1 MTNLSTV
8 ENKISTVEK
17 NLEILKRYEDTTK
30 EDIENNIDLRGAL
43 ERYLFLTVQATIDLA
58 GAFVSY
64 RGFRKP
70 STFGESFQIL
80 KEKDILD
87 ESLADELVKM
97 TGFRNILV
105 HDYEDL
111 DYEVVLNVLKNK
123 TDQIREFV
131 DLIKNNPSIKS

>member
-64 RGFRKP
+64 
-70 STFGESFQIL
+70 
-80 KEKDILD
+80 
-87 ESLADELVKM
+87 
-97 TGFRNILV
+97 
-105 HDYEDL
+105 
-111 DYEVVLNVLKNK
+111 
-123 TDQIREFV
+123 
-131 DLIKNNPSIKS
+131 

>member
-64 RGFRKP
+64 WGFRKP

-80 KEKDILD
+80 REKDILN
-87 ESLADELVKM
+87 ESLTGELVKM

-131 DLIKNNPSIKS
+131 DIIKSDPEVKS